1 MTLLTVIKVNS
12 SMPSR
17 AVEWRPHWQR
27 DCRVRFREFERGA
40 ILREHHISHPSL
52 PAVGWL
58 PVDDW
63 TLLEGLQV
71 EIFRQGRLL
80 DQGTVEC
87 VTSDGTLLWLKQ
99 NGATQRR
106 IAENLPGTYVRLI
119 LVD

>member
-1 MTLLTVIKVNS
+1 M
-12 SMPSR
+12 
-17 AVEWRPHWQR
+17 
-27 DCRVRFREFERGA
+27 
-40 ILREHHISHPSL
+40 REHHTSHPSL

-71 EIFRQGRLL
+71 EIYRHGRLL
-80 DQGTVEC
+80 DRGTVEC
-87 VTSDGTLLWLKQ
+87 VTSNGALLWLKQ

-106 IAENLPGTYVRLI
+106 IAENLPDTYVRWI